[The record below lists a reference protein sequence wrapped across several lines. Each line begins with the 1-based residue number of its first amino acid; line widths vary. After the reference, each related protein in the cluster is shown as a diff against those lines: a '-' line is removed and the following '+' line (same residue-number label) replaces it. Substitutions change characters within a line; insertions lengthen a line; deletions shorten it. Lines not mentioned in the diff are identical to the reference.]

1 LASCRAEKGDLDMLV
16 GCYYRCPI
24 VVEEGDKDHP
34 RFYVLAQLV
43 EYNEIADAIKVKM
56 HDLLGSREYYGD
68 ILQHNVFYAQAV
80 TRCEASP
87 GGVVEGQWGRGTIV
101 SRASEPYSEGKPYWY
116 WIKLPN
122 GKHVKACET
131 ELKFDYTQ
139 MNYAPE
145 KQLRAYE
152 FQHPTWFIN
161 HLKVSKNL
169 HLVNNATYGFQVLA
183 GCRAFL
189 LPHQISTVARCFETT
204 PVRYMLADEVG
215 LGKTVEACSIL
226 SILASENKN
235 LRVLIIV
242 PGALASQWKNEL
254 HYKYSLEASIGSPR
268 SRICLLPMEDISK
281 SLLILSAPWDLAI
294 VDETHRLLAN
304 DAWYNQVQS
313 LSRRVE
319 HILLLSATPI
329 QDRNE
334 EYRRLLALLN
344 PEQYEDMS
352 AERFAWMVKKQKKIQ
367 KSANLLLGY
376 LERYDEYTEIIID
389 DLNNI
394 VETLEDAALEKMV
407 REIDMNA
414 DDKGLSKVKQ
424 ALAYICEN
432 YRIERKVIRNRRQL
446 ISEKMAQRTLHAI
459 PYMPLSLNENYNEI
473 GAIQNTLAYLS
484 DNGKDDEDYVTEIAI
499 PLLSALFSS
508 PWAFEDALHTLKID
522 DGILLDSAAAW
533 RRQAENEHSLVNVA
547 LDEDPD
553 IIKGRLMTAMNYIDQ
568 ETDILDD
575 ENCKLVVFTAHNA
588 TLVEFLKLFNARY
601 SNMGIY
607 AVAFGKHMMR
617 EELEDSVY
625 AFQNNPECRVIICD
639 ETGGEGRNFQNA
651 AQVIHLDMPWNANAL
666 EQRIG
671 RLDRLGRNPDMD
683 VKSVV
688 LYADTT
694 VEEQLFHIWKDGM
707 KLFEQS
713 LSGLEIIT
721 GELNE
726 LIVEALLDD
735 YYTGLTNAF
744 DDILDQAEEMR
755 ESVEDEQDFDL
766 GATLYRPLSHGIDNV
781 LSIYASEDDNL
792 FATAMMGWGKQA
804 GLSPEKP
811 TKTGLIEFKESNF
824 SVNAARQSLFIPP
837 DWDRY
842 SNTAILRREGRLL
855 GSFDRKTAATR
866 EDILFF
872 APGDA
877 VYDSIISN
885 AVGCNRGRCTGI
897 ETSGA
902 YNYDGLIYIYNIAPE
917 LDELLENGM
926 PLQTLAQYKMYLPL
940 KQIFVAMP
948 LNARSKE
955 IPEKEVVKTLLAL
968 HPSNAGHIG
977 RRSAGRLSISPLERF
992 ISLTPPSTWEP
1003 LVDKYSAAAY
1013 TRACARLEKRS
1024 DLDAAEKEMQRVLN
1038 GYRAECIY
1046 FERDMSGVA
1055 ERERLFDMT
1064 LRALKNAK
1072 PVLDAVCFLRVRTNG
1087 Q

>member
-1 LASCRAEKGDLDMLV
+1 MLK

-24 VVEEGDKDHP
+24 VVEEGDKDYP

-56 HDLLGSREYYGD
+56 HDLLGSGEYYEE
-68 ILQHNVFYAQAV
+68 LFQHNVFFAQAV

-87 GGVVEGQWGRGTIV
+87 GGVVEGDWGRGTIV
-101 SRASEPYSEGKPYWY
+101 SRASRPYFEDQPYWY
-116 WIKLPN
+116 WIKLPS
-122 GKHVKACET
+122 GKHIKACET
-131 ELKFDYTQ
+131 ELKFDYSQ
-139 MNYAPE
+139 MNYAPD

-169 HLVNNATYGFQVLA
+169 HLVNNATYGFHVLA

-189 LPHQISTVARCFETT
+189 LPHQISTVARCFETV

-226 SILASENKN
+226 SILTSENKN

-254 HYKYSLEASIGSPR
+254 HYKYSLDAAIASPR
-268 SRICLLPMEDISK
+268 SKICLLPMEDVNK
-281 SLLILSAPWDLAI
+281 SLLVFSAPWDLAI

-304 DAWYNQVQS
+304 DIGYDQVQN
-313 LSRRVE
+313 LSRRVT

-344 PEQYEDMS
+344 PEQYENMS
-352 AERFAWMVKKQKKIQ
+352 AERFAWMVKKQKRIQ

-376 LERYDEYTEIIID
+376 LERYDEYIEIILD

-407 REIDMNA
+407 QGIDLNA
-414 DDKGLSKVKQ
+414 EDQGLSKVKQ

-446 ISEKMAQRTLHAI
+446 ISEKMAQRTLCAI
-459 PYMPLSLNENYNEI
+459 PYTPLTFNENYNET

-484 DNGKDDEDYVTEIAI
+484 DNGEDDEDYVTEIAI

-508 PWAFEDALHTLKID
+508 PWAFEEALCRLGID
-522 DGILLDSAAAW
+522 DGILLDSAATW
-533 RRQAENEHSLVNVA
+533 RRQAADEHSLVNVA

-553 IIKGRLMTAMNYIDQ
+553 LIKGRLMTAMNYIDQ

-588 TLVEFLKLFNARY
+588 TLVEFLRLFNARY
-601 SNMGIY
+601 SDMGIR
-607 AVAFGKHMMR
+607 AVAFGKHMNR
-617 EELEDSVY
+617 VELEDSVY
-625 AFQNNPECRVIICD
+625 AFQNDPECRVIICD

-651 AQVIHLDMPWNANAL
+651 AQIIHLDLPWNANAL

-671 RLDRLGRNPDMD
+671 RLDRLGRNPEMD

-688 LYADTT
+688 LYADTS
-694 VEEQLFHIWKDGM
+694 VEAQLFHIWKDGM

-726 LIVEALLDD
+726 LIIEALLDD

-766 GATLYRPLSHGIDNV
+766 GATLYRPLSQGIDNV

-804 GLSPEKP
+804 GLTPEKP
-811 TKTGLIEFKESNF
+811 TETGLIEFRESNF
-824 SVNAARQSLFIPP
+824 SVNAAKQSLFIPP
-837 DWDRY
+837 DWEKY
-842 SNTAILRREGRLL
+842 NNTSIVRREGKIL
-855 GSFDRKTAATR
+855 GSFDRRTAATR

-877 VYDSIISN
+877 VYDAIISN

-897 ETSGA
+897 ETTGP
-902 YNYDGLIYIYNIAPE
+902 YNYDGLVYIYNIAPE

-926 PLQTLAQYKMYLPL
+926 TMQTLAQYKMYLPL

-948 LNARSKE
+948 LNTRSKE
-955 IPEKEVVKTLLAL
+955 IPEKEVINTLLAL
-968 HPSNAGHIG
+968 RPSNANHVG
-977 RRSAGRLSISPLERF
+977 RRSAGRLSVSPLERF
-992 ISLTPPSTWEP
+992 INLTPPSTWEL
-1003 LVDKYSAAAY
+1003 LVDKCSASAY
-1013 TRACARLEKRS
+1013 NRACARLGKRS
-1024 DLDAAEKEMQRVLN
+1024 DLEAAEKEMQRVLN

-1046 FERDMSGVA
+1046 FERDMSGVE
-1055 ERERLFDMT
+1055 ERAHMFDVT

-1072 PVLDAVCFLRVRTNG
+1072 PVLDAVCFLRVRNNG
-1087 Q
+1087 K

>member
-1 LASCRAEKGDLDMLV
+1 MLV

-24 VVEEGDKDHP
+24 VVEEGDRDHP

-43 EYNEIADAIKVKM
+43 EYNEIADAVKVEM
-56 HDLLGSREYYGD
+56 HDLLGSRQYYGD
-68 ILQHNVFYAQAV
+68 LFQHNVFFSRAV
-80 TRCEASP
+80 TRCEACP
-87 GGVVEGQWGRGTIV
+87 GGAVEGRWGRGTIV
-101 SRASEPYSEGKPYWY
+101 SRASEPYSEDEPYRY

-122 GKHVKACET
+122 GRHVKECET
-131 ELKFDYTQ
+131 ELKFDYSQ
-139 MNYAPE
+139 MNFAPD

-169 HLVNNATYGFQVLA
+169 HLVNNATYGFHVLA

-226 SILASENKN
+226 SILASEKKD

-254 HYKYSLEASIGSPR
+254 HYKYGLNAAIASPR
-268 SRICLLPMEDISK
+268 AQICLLPMEDIGK
-281 SLLILSAPWDLAI
+281 SLLILSMPWDLAI

-304 DAWYNQVQS
+304 DTWYNQVQN
-313 LSRRVE
+313 LSRKVT

-344 PEQYEDMS
+344 PEQYEAMS
-352 AERFAWMVKKQKKIQ
+352 AEHFSWMVKRQKRIQ

-376 LERYDEYTEIIID
+376 LERYDGYTEIVLD
-389 DLNNI
+389 DLNGI

-407 REIDMNA
+407 KDIDLSAA
-414 DDKGLSKVKQ
+414 DQGLSKVKQ

-432 YRIERKVIRNRRQL
+432 YRIERRVIRNRRQL
-446 ISEKMAQRTLHAI
+446 ISEKMARRTLCAI
-459 PYMPLSLNENYNEI
+459 PYSPLSLNENYNEI
-473 GAIQNTLAYLS
+473 GAIQNTLAYLA
-484 DNGKDDEDYVTEIAI
+484 DNGGDDEEYVTQTAI

-508 PWAFEDALHTLKID
+508 PWAFEDTLHKLKIS

-533 RRQAENEHSLVNVA
+533 KRQAENEHSLVNVA

-553 IIKGRLMTAMNYIDQ
+553 LIKGRLMTAMNYIDQ

-575 ENCKLVVFTAHNA
+575 ETCKLVVFTAHNA
-588 TLVEFLKLFNARY
+588 TLVQFLKLFNTRY
-601 SNMGIY
+601 ADMGIH
-607 AVAFGKHMMR
+607 AVAFGKHMDR
-617 EELEDSVY
+617 DELEDSVY
-625 AFQNNPECRVIICD
+625 AFQNNPACRVIICD

-651 AQVIHLDMPWNANAL
+651 SQIIHLDLPWNANAL

-671 RLDRLGRNPDMD
+671 RLDRLGRDPNMD
-683 VKSVV
+683 VLSVV
-688 LYADTT
+688 LYADTS

-726 LIVEALLDD
+726 LIVDALLDD

-766 GATLYRPLSHGIDNV
+766 GATLYRPLSQGIDNV
-781 LSIYASEDDNL
+781 LGIYASEDDNL

-811 TKTGLIEFKESNF
+811 TSSGLIEFRESTF

-837 DWDRY
+837 EWDKY
-842 SNTAILRREGRLL
+842 TNSSIMRREGRLL
-855 GSFDRKTAATR
+855 GSFDRRTAATR

-872 APGDA
+872 APGDP

-897 ETSGA
+897 ETVVA
-902 YNYDGLIYIYNIAPE
+902 YNYDGLVFIYNIAPK
-917 LDELLENGM
+917 LDELLENGI
-926 PLQTLAQYKMYLPL
+926 PLQTLAQYRMYLPL
-940 KQIFVAMP
+940 KQIIVTVP
-948 LNARSKE
+948 LTARSKE
-955 IPEKEVVKTLLAL
+955 VPEKEIINTLLAL
-968 HPSNAGHIG
+968 RPNSVNHLG
-977 RRSAGRLSISPLERF
+977 RRGGSKMSISPLEHF
-992 ISLTPPSTWEP
+992 ISRTPPSTWEP
-1003 LVDKYSAAAY
+1003 LVDKASATAY
-1013 TRACARLEKRS
+1013 KRACARLEKRS
-1024 DLDAAEKEMQRVLN
+1024 DFEAAEKEMQRVLN

-1046 FERDMSGVA
+1046 FERDMSGVD
-1055 ERERLFDMT
+1055 ERAHLFDVT

-1072 PVLDAVCFLRVRTNG
+1072 PELDAVCFLRVRSNG
-1087 Q
+1087 

>member
-1 LASCRAEKGDLDMLV
+1 MLL

-24 VVEEGDKDHP
+24 VVEEGDRDHP
-34 RFYVLAQLV
+34 RFYVLAQLI
-43 EYNEIADAIKVKM
+43 EYNEIADAVKVEM
-56 HDLLGSREYYGD
+56 HDLLGSRQYYGD
-68 ILQHNVFYAQAV
+68 LFQHNVFFAQAV
-80 TRCEASP
+80 TRCEACP
-87 GGVVEGQWGRGTIV
+87 GGVVEGRWGRGTIV
-101 SRASEPYSEGKPYWY
+101 SRTSEPYSADEPYWY

-122 GKHVKACET
+122 GKHVKECET
-131 ELKFDYTQ
+131 ELKFDYSQ
-139 MNYAPE
+139 MNFAPD

-169 HLVNNATYGFQVLA
+169 HLVNNATYGFRVLA

-226 SILASENKN
+226 SILASEKKD

-254 HYKYSLEASIGSPR
+254 HYKYGLDAAIASPR
-268 SRICLLPMEDISK
+268 APICLLPMEDIGK
-281 SLLILSAPWDLAI
+281 SLLTLSMPWDLAI

-304 DAWYNQVQS
+304 DTWYSQVQN
-313 LSRRVE
+313 LSRKVT

-344 PEQYEDMS
+344 PEQYETMS
-352 AERFAWMVKKQKKIQ
+352 AERFSWMVKRQKRIQ

-376 LERYDEYTEIIID
+376 LERYDEYTEIVLD
-389 DLNNI
+389 DLNSI

-407 REIDMNA
+407 KDIDLSTE
-414 DDKGLSKVKQ
+414 DQGLSKVKQ

-432 YRIERKVIRNRRQL
+432 YRIERRVIRNRRQL
-446 ISEKMAQRTLHAI
+446 ISEKMARRTLCAI
-459 PYMPLSLNENYNEI
+459 PYSPLSLNENYNEI
-473 GAIQNTLAYLS
+473 GAIQNTLAYLA
-484 DNGKDDEDYVTEIAI
+484 DNGEDDEEYVTQTAI

-508 PWAFEDALHTLKID
+508 PWAFEDALHKLQID

-553 IIKGRLMTAMNYIDQ
+553 LIKGRLMTAMNYIDQ

-575 ENCKLVVFTAHNA
+575 ETCKLVVFTAHNA
-588 TLVEFLKLFNARY
+588 TLVQFLKLFNMRY
-601 SNMGIY
+601 ADMGIY
-607 AVAFGKHMMR
+607 AVAFGKHMDR
-617 EELEDSVY
+617 DELEDSVY
-625 AFQNNPECRVIICD
+625 AFQNNPACRVIICD

-651 AQVIHLDMPWNANAL
+651 SQIIHLDLPWNANAL

-671 RLDRLGRNPDMD
+671 RLDRLGRDPNMD
-683 VKSVV
+683 VLSVV
-688 LYADTT
+688 LYADTS

-726 LIVEALLDD
+726 LIVDALLDD

-744 DDILDQAEEMR
+744 DDILEQAEEMR

-766 GATLYRPLSHGIDNV
+766 GATLYRPLSQGIDNV
-781 LSIYASEDDNL
+781 LGIYASEDDNL

-811 TKTGLIEFKESNF
+811 TSSGLIEFRESTF

-837 DWDRY
+837 EWDKY
-842 SNTAILRREGRLL
+842 TNSSIMRREGRLL
-855 GSFDRKTAATR
+855 GSFDRRTAATR

-872 APGDA
+872 APGDP

-897 ETSGA
+897 ETVAA
-902 YNYDGLIYIYNIAPE
+902 YNYDGLVFIYNIAPK

-926 PLQTLAQYKMYLPL
+926 TLQTLAQYRMYLPL
-940 KQIFVAMP
+940 KQIIVTVP
-948 LNARSKE
+948 LTARSKE
-955 IPEKEVVKTLLAL
+955 VPEKEIINTLLAL
-968 HPSNAGHIG
+968 RPNSVNHLG
-977 RRSAGRLSISPLERF
+977 RRGGSKMSISPLEHF
-992 ISLTPPSTWEP
+992 ISRTPPSTWEP
-1003 LVDKYSAAAY
+1003 LVDKASATAY
-1013 TRACARLEKRS
+1013 KRACARLEKRS
-1024 DLDAAEKEMQRVLN
+1024 DFEAAEKEMQRVLN

-1046 FERDMSGVA
+1046 FERDMSGVD
-1055 ERERLFDMT
+1055 ERAHLFDVT

-1072 PVLDAVCFLRVRTNG
+1072 PELDAVCFLRVRSNG
-1087 Q
+1087 

>member
-1 LASCRAEKGDLDMLV
+1 MLV

-24 VVEEGDKDHP
+24 VVEEGDRDHP

-43 EYNEIADAIKVKM
+43 EYNEIADAVKVEM
-56 HDLLGSREYYGD
+56 HDLLGSRQYYGD
-68 ILQHNVFYAQAV
+68 LFQHNVFFSRAV
-80 TRCEASP
+80 TRCEACP
-87 GGVVEGQWGRGTIV
+87 GGAVEGRWGRGSIV
-101 SRASEPYSEGKPYWY
+101 SRASEPYSEDEPYWY

-122 GKHVKACET
+122 GRHVKECET
-131 ELKFDYTQ
+131 ELKFDYSQ
-139 MNYAPE
+139 MNFAPD
-145 KQLRAYE
+145 KQLWAYE

-169 HLVNNATYGFQVLA
+169 HLVNNATYGFHVLA

-226 SILASENKN
+226 SILASEKKD

-254 HYKYSLEASIGSPR
+254 HYKYGLNAAIASPR
-268 SRICLLPMEDISK
+268 AQICLLPMEDIGK
-281 SLLILSAPWDLAI
+281 SLLILSIPWDLAI

-304 DAWYNQVQS
+304 DTWYNQVQN
-313 LSRRVE
+313 LSRKVT

-344 PEQYEDMS
+344 PEQYEAMS
-352 AERFAWMVKKQKKIQ
+352 AERFSWMVKRQKRIQ

-376 LERYDEYTEIIID
+376 LERYDEYTEIVLD
-389 DLNNI
+389 DLNGI
-394 VETLEDAALEKMV
+394 VETLEDAALEKTV
-407 REIDMNA
+407 KDIDLSA
-414 DDKGLSKVKQ
+414 EDQGLSKVKQ

-432 YRIERKVIRNRRQL
+432 YRIERRVIRNRRQL
-446 ISEKMAQRTLHAI
+446 ISEKMARRTLCAI
-459 PYMPLSLNENYNEI
+459 PYSPLSLNENYNEI
-473 GAIQNTLAYLS
+473 GAIQNTLAYLA
-484 DNGKDDEDYVTEIAI
+484 DNGGDDEEYVTQTAI

-508 PWAFEDALHTLKID
+508 PWAFEDTLHKLKIS

-533 RRQAENEHSLVNVA
+533 KRQAENEHSLVNVA

-553 IIKGRLMTAMNYIDQ
+553 LIKGRLMTAMNYIDQ

-575 ENCKLVVFTAHNA
+575 ETCKLVVFTAHNA
-588 TLVEFLKLFNARY
+588 TLVQFLKLFNTRFA
-601 SNMGIY
+601 NMGIH
-607 AVAFGKHMMR
+607 AVAFGKHMDR
-617 EELEDSVY
+617 DELEDSVY
-625 AFQNNPECRVIICD
+625 AFQNDAACRVIICD

-651 AQVIHLDMPWNANAL
+651 SQIIHLDLPWNANAL

-671 RLDRLGRNPDMD
+671 RLDRLGRDPNMD
-683 VKSVV
+683 VVSVV
-688 LYADTT
+688 LYADTS

-766 GATLYRPLSHGIDNV
+766 GATLYRPLFQGIDNV
-781 LSIYASEDDNL
+781 LGIYASEDDNL

-811 TKTGLIEFKESNF
+811 TSSGLIEFRESSF

-837 DWDRY
+837 QWDKY
-842 SNTAILRREGRLL
+842 TNSSIMKREGKLL
-855 GSFDRKTAATR
+855 GSFDRRTAAIR

-872 APGDA
+872 APGDP

-897 ETSGA
+897 ETLAA
-902 YNYDGLIYIYNIAPE
+902 YNYDGLIFIYNIAPK
-917 LDELLENGM
+917 LDELFENGM
-926 PLQTLAQYKMYLPL
+926 TLQTLSQYRMYLPL
-940 KQIFVAMP
+940 KQIMVTVP
-948 LNARSKE
+948 LTARSKE
-955 IPEKEVVKTLLAL
+955 VPEKEILNTLLSL
-968 HPSNAGHIG
+968 RPNSVNHLG
-977 RRSAGRLSISPLERF
+977 RRGGSKMSISPLERF
-992 ISLTPPSTWEP
+992 ISRTPPSTWEP
-1003 LVDKYSAAAY
+1003 LVDKASATAY
-1013 TRACARLEKRS
+1013 KRACARLEKHS
-1024 DLDAAEKEMQRVLN
+1024 DFEAAEKEMQRVLN

-1046 FERDMSGVA
+1046 FERDMSGVDEKA
-1055 ERERLFDMT
+1055 HLFDVT

-1072 PVLDAVCFLRVRTNG
+1072 PELDAVCFLRVRSNG
-1087 Q
+1087 

>member
-1 LASCRAEKGDLDMLV
+1 MLI

-34 RFYVLAQLV
+34 RFFVLAQLV
-43 EYNEIADAIKVKM
+43 EYNEIADAIRVEM
-56 HDLLGSREYYGD
+56 HDLLGSSQYYED
-68 ILQHNVFYAQAV
+68 IFQHNVFFAQAV

-87 GGVVEGQWGRGTIV
+87 GGVVKGPWGRGTVV
-101 SRASEPYSEGKPYWY
+101 SRASEPYSEDEPYWY

-122 GKHVKACET
+122 GKCVKACET
-131 ELKFDYTQ
+131 ELKFDYSQ

-145 KQLRAYE
+145 KQLRSYE

-169 HLVNNATYGFQVLA
+169 HLVNNATYGFRVLA
-183 GCRAFL
+183 GCRAYL
-189 LPHQISTVARCFETT
+189 LPHQISTVARCFETS

-226 SILASENKN
+226 SILASENKD

-242 PGALASQWKNEL
+242 PGALVSQWKNEL
-254 HYKYSLEASIGSPR
+254 HYKYGLDASVASAL
-268 SRICLLPMEDISK
+268 SRICLLPLEDVGKSIS
-281 SLLILSAPWDLAI
+281 ILYSKWDLAI

-304 DAWYNQVQS
+304 DDWYNHIQA
-313 LSRRVE
+313 LSRRVT

-352 AERFAWMVKKQKKIQ
+352 PERFAWMVKRQKKIQ
-367 KSANLLLGY
+367 RSANLLLGY
-376 LERYDEYTEIIID
+376 LERYDEYTEIVID
-389 DLNNI
+389 DLNTI
-394 VETLEDAALEKMV
+394 VETLEDPALEKMV
-407 REIDMNA
+407 KEIDLTSE
-414 DDKGLSKVKQ
+414 DKGLGKVKQ
-424 ALAYICEN
+424 ALSYICEN

-446 ISEKMAQRTLHAI
+446 ISEKMAQRKLHAVS
-459 PYMPLSLNENYNEI
+459 YTPLSLNENYNEI

-484 DNGKDDEDYVTEIAI
+484 ENGEDDEEYVNETAI

-508 PWAFEDALHTLKID
+508 PWAFEAALRKLKIQD
-522 DGILLDSAAAW
+522 SILLESASAW
-533 RRQAENEHSLVNVA
+533 RQQAENEHRLVNVA

-553 IIKGRLMTAMNYIDQ
+553 LIKGRLMTALNYIDQ
-568 ETDILDD
+568 ETDIYDD

-588 TLVEFLKLFNARY
+588 TLIEFLRLFNERF
-601 SNMGIY
+601 SHMDIR
-607 AVAFGKHMMR
+607 AVGFGKHMDR
-617 EELEDSVY
+617 DELEDSVY
-625 AFQNNPECRVIICD
+625 AFQNDPTCRVIVCD

-651 AQVIHLDMPWNANAL
+651 AQVIHLDLPWNANAL

-671 RLDRLGRNPDMD
+671 RLDRLGRDPDKD
-683 VKSVV
+683 VISVV
-688 LYADTT
+688 LYADTS

-735 YYTGLTNAF
+735 YYAGLNNAF

-755 ESVEDEQDFDL
+755 ESVEDEQDFDI
-766 GATLYRPLSHGIDNV
+766 GATLYRPLSQGIDNV

-792 FATAMMGWGKQA
+792 FATAMMGWGRQA
-804 GLSPEKP
+804 GLWPEKP
-811 TKTGLIEFKESNF
+811 TKSGLIEFRESNF
-824 SVNAARQSLFIPP
+824 SVGAARQSLLVPP
-837 DWDRY
+837 DWDKY
-842 SNTAILRREGRLL
+842 TYTSIVQREGKIL

-877 VYDSIISN
+877 VYDSLISN
-885 AVGCNRGRCTGI
+885 AVGCNRGRCSGI
-897 ETSGA
+897 ETSGPF
-902 YNYDGLIYIYNIAPE
+902 NYDGLVYIYNVAPE
-917 LDELLENGM
+917 LDELLEKGIS
-926 PLQTLAQYKMYLPL
+926 LQTLAQYKMYLPL
-940 KQIFVAMP
+940 KQIFVAVP
-948 LNARSKE
+948 LNAKSKE
-955 IPEKEVVKTLLAL
+955 IPEKEVIKVLNDLRC
-968 HPSNAGHIG
+968 SNAKHVGK
-977 RRSAGRLSISPLERF
+977 RSAPKLSISPLEKF
-992 ISLTPPSTWEP
+992 ISLTPPNTWEP
-1003 LVDKYSAAAY
+1003 LIDKATAVAYS
-1013 TRACARLEKRS
+1013 RACTRLEKRS
-1024 DLDAAEKEMQRVLN
+1024 DLTSAEKEMQRVLN

-1046 FERDMSGVA
+1046 FERDLSGVEKRA
-1055 ERERLFDMT
+1055 EIFDVT
-1064 LRALKNAK
+1064 LRALQNAK
-1072 PVLDAVCFLRVRTNG
+1072 PVLDAVCFLRVRSNG
-1087 Q
+1087 

>member
-1 LASCRAEKGDLDMLV
+1 MLV

-43 EYNEIADAIKVKM
+43 EYNEIADAIKVQM
-56 HDLLGSREYYGD
+56 HDLLGSGQYYGD
-68 ILQHNVFYAQAV
+68 LFQHNVFYAQAV

-87 GGVVEGQWGRGTIV
+87 GGIVEGRWGRGTIV
-101 SRASEPYSEGKPYWY
+101 SRASEPYSEDKPYWY

-122 GKHVKACET
+122 GEHIKECET
-131 ELKFDYTQ
+131 ELKFDYSQ
-139 MNYAPE
+139 MNYAPD

-169 HLVNNATYGFQVLA
+169 HLVNNATYGFRVLA

-215 LGKTVEACSIL
+215 LGKTVEACSVL
-226 SILASENKN
+226 SILASEKKD
-235 LRVLIIV
+235 LRVLIIG

-254 HYKYSLEASIGSPR
+254 HYKYGLEAAIASPR
-268 SRICLLPMEDISK
+268 AEICFLPMEDIGK
-281 SLLILSAPWDLAI
+281 SLLLLSMPWDLAI

-304 DAWYNQVQS
+304 DAWYTQVQN
-313 LSRRVE
+313 LSRRAT

-344 PEQYEDMS
+344 PEQYESMS
-352 AERFAWMVKKQKKIQ
+352 AERFAWMVKRQKRIQ

-376 LERYDEYTEIIID
+376 LERYDEYTEIIPD

-394 VETLEDAALEKMV
+394 AETLEDAALEKMV
-407 REIDMNA
+407 KEIDLNSE
-414 DDKGLSKVKQ
+414 DLGLSKVKQ

-446 ISEKMAQRTLHAI
+446 ISEKMAQRTLQAI
-459 PYMPLSLNENYNEI
+459 SYSPLSLNENYNEI
-473 GAIQNTLAYLS
+473 GAIQNTLAYLA
-484 DNGKDDEDYVTEIAI
+484 DNGEDDENYVTETAI

-508 PWAFEDALHTLKID
+508 PWAFEDALRKLKID
-522 DGILLDSAAAW
+522 DGILLDSAVAW
-533 RRQAENEHSLVNVA
+533 RCQAENEHSLVNVA

-553 IIKGRLMTAMNYIDQ
+553 LIKGRLMIAMNYIDQ

-588 TLVEFLKLFNARY
+588 TLVRFLKLFNTRY
-601 SNMGIY
+601 ADIGIH
-607 AVAFGKHMMR
+607 AVAFGKHMDR
-617 EELEDSVY
+617 DELEDSVY
-625 AFQNNPECRVIICD
+625 AFQNNPECRVIVCD

-651 AQVIHLDMPWNANAL
+651 AQIIHLDLPWNANAL

-683 VKSVV
+683 VMSVV
-688 LYADTT
+688 LYADSS

-735 YYTGLTNAF
+735 YCTGLTNAF
-744 DDILDQAEEMR
+744 DDILEQAEEMR

-766 GATLYRPLSHGIDNV
+766 GATLYRPLSQGVDNV

-811 TKTGLIEFKESNF
+811 TKSGLIEFQENTF
-824 SVNAARQSLFIPP
+824 SVNAAKQSLFIPP
-837 DWDRY
+837 EWNRY
-842 SNTAILRREGRLL
+842 TNSSIKRREGRLL

-872 APGDA
+872 APGDP

-897 ETSGA
+897 GTTGA
-902 YNYDGLIYIYNIAPE
+902 YNYDGLVFIYNIVPE

-926 PLQTLAQYKMYLPL
+926 TLQTLAQYRMYLPL
-940 KQIFVAMP
+940 KQIFVTIP
-948 LNARSKE
+948 LTRKSKE

-968 HPSNAGHIG
+968 RPNNANHLG
-977 RRSAGRLSISPLERF
+977 RRSGGRLTISPLERF
-992 ISLTPPSTWEP
+992 ISQTPPSTWEP
-1003 LVDKYSAAAY
+1003 LIEKASAAAY
-1013 TRACARLEKRS
+1013 KRACTKLEKRS
-1024 DLDAAEKEMQRVLN
+1024 DLEAAEKEMQRVLN
-1038 GYRAECIY
+1038 GHRAECIF
-1046 FERDMSGVA
+1046 FERDMSGVD
-1055 ERERLFDMT
+1055 ERAKLFEVT

-1072 PVLDAVCFLRVRTNG
+1072 PELDAVCFLRVRSNE

>member
-1 LASCRAEKGDLDMLV
+1 MLV

-24 VVEEGDKDHP
+24 IVEEGDREHP
-34 RFYVLAQLV
+34 RFYVLAQLI
-43 EYNEIADAIKVKM
+43 EYNEIADAIKVEM
-56 HDLLGSREYYGD
+56 HDLLGSRAYYGD
-68 ILQHNVFYAQAV
+68 LFQHNVFFAKAV
-80 TRCEASP
+80 SRCEACP
-87 GGVVEGQWGRGTIV
+87 GSVVEGPWGRGTII
-101 SRASEPYSEGKPYWY
+101 SRTHKPDSEDVPYWY
-116 WIKLPN
+116 WIKLAT
-122 GKHVKACET
+122 GQYVKECET
-131 ELKFDYTQ
+131 KLKFDYSQ
-139 MNYAPE
+139 MNFDPE

-169 HLVNNATYGFQVLA
+169 HLVNNATYGFRVLA

-204 PVRYMLADEVG
+204 PIRYMLADEVG

-226 SILASENKN
+226 SILSSEKKD

-242 PGALASQWKNEL
+242 PGALLSQWKNEL
-254 HYKYSLEASIGSPR
+254 HYKYGIEAAINSSATN
-268 SRICLLPMEDISK
+268 ICLLPMEDICK
-281 SLLILSAPWDLAI
+281 SSVVLSMSWDLAI
-294 VDETHRLLAN
+294 VDETHRLLA
-304 DAWYNQVQS
+304 DDDLYVQVQN
-313 LSRRVE
+313 LSRKVT

-334 EYRRLLALLN
+334 EYRRLLALLS
-344 PEQYEDMS
+344 PEQYENMS
-352 AERFAWMVKKQKKIQ
+352 DERFAWMVKRQKRIQ

-376 LERYDEYTEIIID
+376 LERYDEYKEIILD

-394 VETLEDAALEKMV
+394 VETLEDSALENIV
-407 REIDMNA
+407 REINLESEDF
-414 DDKGLSKVKQ
+414 GISKVKQ
-424 ALAYICEN
+424 AIAYICEN

-446 ISEKMAQRTLHAI
+446 ISEKMAKRTLCAI
-459 PYMPLSLNENYNEI
+459 PYRPLSLNENYNEI
-473 GAIQNTLAYLS
+473 GVIQNTLSYLA
-484 DNGKDDEDYVTEIAI
+484 DNGEDNENYVTEIAI

-508 PWAFEDALHTLKID
+508 PWAFEDILRKFKID
-522 DGILLDSAAAW
+522 DVILLDSVATW
-533 RRQAENEHSLVNVA
+533 KRQAENEHNLVNVA

-553 IIKGRLMTAMNYIDQ
+553 LIKGRLMTAMNYIDQ

-588 TLVEFLKLFNARY
+588 TLTQFLKLFNERY
-601 SNMGIY
+601 TDMGIY
-607 AVAFGKHMMR
+607 AVAFGKHMDR
-617 EELEDSVY
+617 EALEDSVY
-625 AFQNNPECRVIICD
+625 DFQNNPQCRLIVCD

-651 AQVIHLDMPWNANAL
+651 AQIIHLDLPWNANAL

-688 LYADTT
+688 IYAETS

-726 LIVEALLDD
+726 LIVEALLED

-744 DDILDQAEEMR
+744 DDILEQAEEMR

-766 GATLYRPLSHGIDNV
+766 GATLYRPLSQGIDNV

-792 FATAMMGWGKQA
+792 FATAMIGWGVQA

-811 TKTGLIEFKESNF
+811 TKTGLIEFRESAF
-824 SVNAARQSLFIPP
+824 SVNAAKQSLFIPP
-837 DWDRY
+837 DWNRY
-842 SNTAILRREGRLL
+842 NNTSILRREGRLL
-855 GSFDRKTAATR
+855 GSFDRRTAATR

-877 VYDSIISN
+877 VYDAIISN

-897 ETSGA
+897 ETTGTF
-902 YNYDGLIYIYNIAPE
+902 NFDGLVYIYNIVPQ

-926 PLQTLAQYKMYLPL
+926 TLQTLAQYRMYLPL
-940 KQIFVAMP
+940 KQIFVVIP
-948 LNARSKE
+948 LTIKSKE
-955 IPEKEVVKTLLAL
+955 ITEKEVVQTLLEL
-968 HPSNAGHIG
+968 QPKNANHLG
-977 RRSAGRLSISPLERF
+977 RRGGGKMSISPLDKF
-992 ISLTPPSTWEP
+992 INNTPPNVWEP
-1003 LVDKYSAAAY
+1003 LIDRATAAAY
-1013 TRACARLEKRS
+1013 KRACAKLEKQS
-1024 DLDAAEKEMQRVLN
+1024 DLVAAEKEMQRVLN

-1046 FERDMSGVA
+1046 FERDMSGV
-1055 ERERLFDMT
+1055 EEKQRLLDVT
-1064 LRALKNAK
+1064 LRALQNAK
-1072 PVLDAVCFLRVRTNG
+1072 PDLDAVCFLRVRCNG
-1087 Q
+1087 

>member
-1 LASCRAEKGDLDMLV
+1 MLL

-24 VVEEGDKDHP
+24 VVEEGDRDHP
-34 RFYVLAQLV
+34 RFYVLAQLI
-43 EYNEIADAIKVKM
+43 EYNEIADAVKVEM
-56 HDLLGSREYYGD
+56 HDLLGSRQYYGD
-68 ILQHNVFYAQAV
+68 LFQHNVFFAQAV
-80 TRCEASP
+80 TRCEACP
-87 GGVVEGQWGRGTIV
+87 GGVVEGRWGRGTIV
-101 SRASEPYSEGKPYWY
+101 SRASEPYSADEPYWY

-122 GKHVKACET
+122 GKHVKECET
-131 ELKFDYTQ
+131 ELKFDYSQ
-139 MNYAPE
+139 MNFAPD

-169 HLVNNATYGFQVLA
+169 HLVNNATYGFRVLA

-226 SILASENKN
+226 SILASEKKD

-254 HYKYSLEASIGSPR
+254 HYKYGLDAAIASPR
-268 SRICLLPMEDISK
+268 APICLLPMEDIGK
-281 SLLILSAPWDLAI
+281 SLLTLSMPWDLAI

-304 DAWYNQVQS
+304 DTWYSQVQN
-313 LSRRVE
+313 LSRKVT

-344 PEQYEDMS
+344 PEQYETMS
-352 AERFAWMVKKQKKIQ
+352 AERFSWMVKRQKRIQ

-376 LERYDEYTEIIID
+376 LERYDEYTEIVLD
-389 DLNNI
+389 DLNSI

-407 REIDMNA
+407 KDIDLSTE
-414 DDKGLSKVKQ
+414 DQGLSKVKQ

-432 YRIERKVIRNRRQL
+432 YRIERRVIRNRRQL
-446 ISEKMAQRTLHAI
+446 ISEKMARRTLCAI
-459 PYMPLSLNENYNEI
+459 PYSPLSLNENYNEI
-473 GAIQNTLAYLS
+473 GAIQNTLAYLA
-484 DNGKDDEDYVTEIAI
+484 DNGEDDEEYVTQTAI

-508 PWAFEDALHTLKID
+508 PWAFEDALHKLQID

-553 IIKGRLMTAMNYIDQ
+553 LIKGRLMTAMNYIDQ

-588 TLVEFLKLFNARY
+588 TLVQFLKLFNMRY
-601 SNMGIY
+601 ADMGIH
-607 AVAFGKHMMR
+607 AVAFGKHMDR
-617 EELEDSVY
+617 DELEDSVY
-625 AFQNNPECRVIICD
+625 AFQNNPACRVIICD

-651 AQVIHLDMPWNANAL
+651 SQIIHLDLPWNANAL

-671 RLDRLGRNPDMD
+671 RLDRLGRDPNMD
-683 VKSVV
+683 VLSVV
-688 LYADTT
+688 LYADTS

-726 LIVEALLDD
+726 LIVDALLDD

-744 DDILDQAEEMR
+744 DDILEQAEEMR

-766 GATLYRPLSHGIDNV
+766 GATLYRPLSQGIDNV
-781 LSIYASEDDNL
+781 LGIYASEDDNL

-811 TKTGLIEFKESNF
+811 TSSGLIEFRESTF

-837 DWDRY
+837 EWDKY
-842 SNTAILRREGRLL
+842 TNSSIMRREGRLL
-855 GSFDRKTAATR
+855 GSFDRRTAATR

-872 APGDA
+872 APGDP

-897 ETSGA
+897 ETVAA
-902 YNYDGLIYIYNIAPE
+902 YNYDGLVFIYNIAPK

-926 PLQTLAQYKMYLPL
+926 TLQTLAQYRMYLPL
-940 KQIFVAMP
+940 KQIIVTVP
-948 LNARSKE
+948 LTARSKE
-955 IPEKEVVKTLLAL
+955 VPEKEIINTLLAL
-968 HPSNAGHIG
+968 RPNSVKHLG
-977 RRSAGRLSISPLERF
+977 RRGGSKMSISPLEHF
-992 ISLTPPSTWEP
+992 ISRTPPSTWEP
-1003 LVDKYSAAAY
+1003 LVDKASATAY
-1013 TRACARLEKRS
+1013 KRACARLEKRS
-1024 DLDAAEKEMQRVLN
+1024 DFEAAEKEMQRVLN

-1046 FERDMSGVA
+1046 FERDMSGVD
-1055 ERERLFDMT
+1055 ERAHLFDVT

-1072 PVLDAVCFLRVRTNG
+1072 PELDAVCFLRVRSNG
-1087 Q
+1087 

>member
-1 LASCRAEKGDLDMLV
+1 MLA

-24 VVEEGDKDHP
+24 VVEEGDKDYP

-43 EYNEIADAIKVKM
+43 EYNEIADAIKVQM
-56 HDLLGSREYYGD
+56 HDLLGSSEYYEE
-68 ILQHNVFYAQAV
+68 LFQHNVFYAQAV

-87 GGVVEGQWGRGTIV
+87 GGVVEGRWGRGTVV
-101 SRASEPYSEGKPYWY
+101 SRASEPYFEDEPYWY
-116 WIKLPN
+116 WIKLSN
-122 GKHVKACET
+122 GKYIKECET
-131 ELKFDYTQ
+131 ELKFDYSQ
-139 MNYAPE
+139 MHYAPE
-145 KQLRAYE
+145 KQLRSYE

-169 HLVNNATYGFQVLA
+169 HLVNNATYGFRVLA
-183 GCRAFL
+183 GCRAYL

-254 HYKYSLEASIGSPR
+254 HYKYGLDAAIASPR
-268 SRICLLPMEDISK
+268 SSICLLPMEDVSK
-281 SLLILSAPWDLAI
+281 SLLVLSMPWDLAI

-304 DAWYNQVQS
+304 DAWYNQVQN
-313 LSRRVE
+313 LSRRVT

-352 AERFAWMVKKQKKIQ
+352 AERFTWMVKRQKRIQ
-367 KSANLLLGY
+367 KSANMLLGY
-376 LERYDEYTEIIID
+376 LERYNEYTEIILD
-389 DLNNI
+389 DLNSI
-394 VETLEDAALEKMV
+394 AETLEDIALEKMV
-407 REIDMNA
+407 KEIDLNA
-414 DDKGLSKVKQ
+414 EDQGLSKVKQ

-446 ISEKMAQRTLHAI
+446 ISEKMAQRTLCAV
-459 PYMPLSLNENYNEI
+459 PYTPLSLNENYNEI
-473 GAIQNTLAYLS
+473 GAIQNTLAYLA
-484 DNGKDDEDYVTEIAI
+484 DNGEGDRDYVTETAI

-508 PWAFEDALHTLKID
+508 PWAFEDALRRLKID

-533 RRQAENEHSLVNVA
+533 RRQAENEHSLVNIA

-553 IIKGRLMTAMNYIDQ
+553 LIKGRLMTAMNYIDQ
-568 ETDILDD
+568 ETDILGD

-601 SNMGIY
+601 SDMGIY
-607 AVAFGKHMMR
+607 AVAFGKHMDR

-625 AFQNNPECRVIICD
+625 AFQNAPECCVIICD

-651 AQVIHLDMPWNANAL
+651 AQVIHLDLPWNANAL

-683 VKSVV
+683 VMSVV
-688 LYADTT
+688 IYADTS

-726 LIVEALLDD
+726 LIIEALLDD

-766 GATLYRPLSHGIDNV
+766 GATLYRPLSQGIDNV

-792 FATAMMGWGKQA
+792 FATAMMGWGRQA

-811 TKTGLIEFKESNF
+811 TKDGLIEFRESTF
-824 SVNAARQSLFIPP
+824 SVNAARQSIFIPP
-837 DWDRY
+837 DWERY
-842 SNTAILRREGRLL
+842 SNTSIMRREGKIL
-855 GSFDRKTAATR
+855 GSFDRRTAATR

-877 VYDSIISN
+877 VYDAIISN

-897 ETSGA
+897 ETIGA
-902 YNYDGLIYIYNIAPE
+902 YNYDGLVYIYNITPE
-917 LDELLENGM
+917 LDELLEHGM
-926 PLQTLAQYKMYLPL
+926 TLQTLAQYKMYLPL
-940 KQIFVAMP
+940 KQIFVTMP
-948 LNARSKE
+948 LTAKSRE
-955 IPEKEVVKTLLAL
+955 ISEKEVVKTLLAL
-968 HPSNAGHIG
+968 QPNNANHIG
-977 RRSAGRLSISPLERF
+977 RRSGGRMSISPLERF
-992 ISLTPPSTWEP
+992 ISLTPPSTWGP
-1003 LVDKYSAAAY
+1003 LVDKHSTAAY
-1013 TRACARLEKRS
+1013 KRACAKLEKRS
-1024 DLDAAEKEMQRVLN
+1024 DFEAAEKQMQRVLN
-1038 GYRAECIY
+1038 GYRAECVY
-1046 FERDMSGVA
+1046 FERDMSGVE
-1055 ERERLFDMT
+1055 ERTQLFDVT

-1072 PVLDAVCFLRVRTNG
+1072 PELDAVCFLRVRSNG

>member
-1 LASCRAEKGDLDMLV
+1 MLV

-24 VVEEGDKDHP
+24 VVEEGDRDHP

-43 EYNEIADAIKVKM
+43 EYNEIADAVKVEM
-56 HDLLGSREYYGD
+56 HDLLGSSKYYEE
-68 ILQHNVFYAQAV
+68 LFQHNVFFSQAV
-80 TRCEASP
+80 TRCEAGPS
-87 GGVVEGQWGRGTIV
+87 GVVECRWGRGTIV
-101 SRASEPYSEGKPYWY
+101 SRASEPYSEDKPYWY

-122 GKHVKACET
+122 GKHVKECET
-131 ELKFDYTQ
+131 ELKFDYSQ

-169 HLVNNATYGFQVLA
+169 HLVNNAAYGFRVLA

-215 LGKTVEACSIL
+215 LGKTVEACSVL
-226 SILASENKN
+226 SILASEKKD

-242 PGALASQWKNEL
+242 PGALASQWENEL
-254 HYKYSLEASIGSPR
+254 HYKYSLDAAIASPR
-268 SRICLLPMEDISK
+268 SNICLLPMEDIGK
-281 SLLILSAPWDLAI
+281 SRLVLSTPWDLAI
-294 VDETHRLLAN
+294 VDETHRLLSN
-304 DAWYNQVQS
+304 DVWYSQVQN
-313 LSRRVE
+313 LSRRVT

-344 PEQYEDMS
+344 PEQYEHMS
-352 AERFAWMVKKQKKIQ
+352 AERFSWMVTRQKRIQ

-376 LERYDEYTEIIID
+376 LERYDEYKEIIFD

-394 VETLEDAALEKMV
+394 VETLEDAALAKMV
-407 REIDMNA
+407 KEINLNA

-432 YRIERKVIRNRRQL
+432 YRVERKVIRNRRQQ
-446 ISEKMAQRTLHAI
+446 ISEKMAKRTLCAI
-459 PYMPLSLNENYNEI
+459 PYSPLSLNENYNEI

-484 DNGKDDEDYVTEIAI
+484 DNGKDDVKYVTETAI

-508 PWAFEDALHTLKID
+508 PWAFEEALHKLKID
-522 DGILLDSAAAW
+522 DGILLDSAATW
-533 RRQAENEHSLVNVA
+533 RRQAENEQSLVKVA

-553 IIKGRLMTAMNYIDQ
+553 LIKGRLMTAMNYIDQ

-575 ENCKLVVFTAHNA
+575 ETCKLVVFTAHNA

-601 SNMGIY
+601 ADMGIH
-607 AVAFGKHMMR
+607 AVAFGKHMDR
-617 EELEDSVY
+617 EELDDSVY

-651 AQVIHLDMPWNANAL
+651 AQIIHLDLPWNANAL

-671 RLDRLGRNPDMD
+671 RLDRLGRNPDKD
-683 VKSVV
+683 VISVV
-688 LYADTT
+688 IYADTS

-721 GELNE
+721 GELNK

-766 GATLYRPLSHGIDNV
+766 GATLYRPLSQGIDNV
-781 LSIYASEDDNL
+781 LRTYASEDDNL
-792 FATAMMGWGKQA
+792 FAAAMMGWGKQA
-804 GLSPEKP
+804 GLYPEKP
-811 TKTGLIEFKESNF
+811 TSDGLIEFRESAF
-824 SVNAARQSLFIPP
+824 SVNAAKQSLFIPP
-837 DWDRY
+837 NWGRY
-842 SNTAILRREGRLL
+842 NNTSIMRREGKLL
-855 GSFDRKTAATR
+855 GSFDRRTAATR

-885 AVGCNRGRCTGI
+885 AVGCSRGRCTGI
-897 ETSGA
+897 GTIGT
-902 YNYDGLIYIYNIAPE
+902 YNYDGLVYVYNIVPE

-926 PLQTLAQYKMYLPL
+926 TLQTLAQYRMYLPL
-940 KQIFVAMP
+940 KQIFVTVP
-948 LNARSKE
+948 LTVKSKE
-955 IPEKEVVKTLLAL
+955 VPEKDVVNTLLAL
-968 HPSNAGHIG
+968 RPNDADHLG
-977 RRSAGRLSISPLERF
+977 RRSGGKMSASPLERF
-992 ISLTPPSTWEP
+992 ISQTPPNTWEP
-1003 LVDKYSAAAY
+1003 LIDKASATAY
-1013 TRACARLEKRS
+1013 KRACTRLENRS
-1024 DLDAAEKEMQRVLN
+1024 DFEAAEKEMQRVLN

-1046 FERDMSGVA
+1046 FERDMSGVD
-1055 ERERLFDMT
+1055 ERAQLFDAT

-1072 PVLDAVCFLRVRTNG
+1072 PELDAVCFLRVRSHG
-1087 Q
+1087 

>member
-1 LASCRAEKGDLDMLV
+1 MLA

-24 VVEEGDKDHP
+24 VVEEGDRDHP
-34 RFYVLAQLV
+34 RFYVLAQLI
-43 EYNEIADAIKVKM
+43 EYNEIADAIKVEM
-56 HDLLGSREYYGD
+56 HDLLGSRQYYGD
-68 ILQHNVFYAQAV
+68 IFQHNVFFAQAV
-80 TRCEASP
+80 TRCEACP
-87 GGVVEGQWGRGTIV
+87 GGVVEGRWGRGTIV
-101 SRASEPYSEGKPYWY
+101 SRASAPYSEDEPYWY

-122 GKHVKACET
+122 GKHIKECET
-131 ELKFDYTQ
+131 RLKFDYSQ
-139 MNYAPE
+139 MNFAPD
-145 KQLRAYE
+145 KQLRSYE

-169 HLVNNATYGFQVLA
+169 HLVNNATYGFHVLA

-215 LGKTVEACSIL
+215 LGKTIEACSIL
-226 SILASENKN
+226 SILASENQN

-242 PGALASQWKNEL
+242 PSALVSQWQNEL
-254 HYKYSLEASIGSPR
+254 HYKYGLDAAVASPR
-268 SRICLLPMEDISK
+268 SSICLLPMEDISQ
-281 SLLILSAPWDLAI
+281 SLLVFSMHWDLAI

-304 DAWYNQVQS
+304 DAWYSRVQN
-313 LSRRVE
+313 LSRRAT

-334 EYRRLLALLN
+334 EYHRLLALLS
-344 PEQYEDMS
+344 PEQYETMS
-352 AERFAWMVKKQKKIQ
+352 AERFSWMVKRQKRIQ

-376 LERYDEYTEIIID
+376 LERYDEYTEIVLD
-389 DLNNI
+389 DLNSI

-407 REIDMNA
+407 KDIDLSTE
-414 DDKGLSKVKQ
+414 DQGLSKVKQ

-432 YRIERKVIRNRRQL
+432 YRIERRVIRNRRQL
-446 ISEKMAQRTLHAI
+446 ISEKMARRTLCAI
-459 PYMPLSLNENYNEI
+459 PYSPLSLNENYNEI
-473 GAIQNTLAYLS
+473 GAIQNTLAYLA
-484 DNGKDDEDYVTEIAI
+484 DNGEDDEEYVTQMAI

-508 PWAFEDALHTLKID
+508 PWAFEDALHKLGID

-553 IIKGRLMTAMNYIDQ
+553 LIKGRLMTAMNYIDQ

-575 ENCKLVVFTAHNA
+575 ENCKMVVFTAHNA
-588 TLVEFLKLFNARY
+588 TLVQFLKLFNERY
-601 SNMGIY
+601 TATGIY
-607 AVAFGKHMMR
+607 AVAFGQHMGR
-617 EELEDSVY
+617 DELEDSVY
-625 AFQNNPECRVIICD
+625 AFQNDPACRVIICD

-651 AQVIHLDMPWNANAL
+651 AQIIHLDLPWNANAL

-671 RLDRLGRNPDMD
+671 RLDRLGRDPNKD
-683 VKSVV
+683 VVSVV
-688 LYADTT
+688 LYADTS

-721 GELNE
+721 GELNQ

-766 GATLYRPLSHGIDNV
+766 GATLYRPLSQGIDNV
-781 LSIYASEDDNL
+781 LGIYALEDDNL

-804 GLSPEKP
+804 GLSPERP
-811 TKTGLIEFKESNF
+811 TSSGLIEFRESTF

-837 DWDRY
+837 DWHKY
-842 SNTAILRREGRLL
+842 SSTSIMRREGKIL
-855 GSFDRKTAATR
+855 GSFDRQTAATR

-872 APGDA
+872 APGDP

-897 ETSGA
+897 ETIST
-902 YNYDGLIYIYNIAPE
+902 YNYDGLVFIYNIVPE

-926 PLQTLAQYKMYLPL
+926 TLQTLAQYRMYLPL
-940 KQIFVAMP
+940 KQILVTVP
-948 LNARSKE
+948 LTTRSKE
-955 IPEKEVVKTLLAL
+955 VPEKQVLNTLLKL
-968 HPSNAGHIG
+968 QPNNAGHLG
-977 RRSAGRLSISPLERF
+977 RRSSGKMSISPLERF
-992 ISLTPPSTWEP
+992 ISRNPPSLWEP
-1003 LVDKYSAAAY
+1003 LVDKASAAAY
-1013 TRACARLEKRS
+1013 KRACVRLEKRS
-1024 DLDAAEKEMQRVLN
+1024 DFEAAEKEMQRVLN

-1046 FERDMSGVA
+1046 FERDMSGVD
-1055 ERERLFDMT
+1055 ERAHLFNVT

-1072 PVLDAVCFLRVRTNG
+1072 PELDAVCFLRVRSNG
-1087 Q
+1087 

>member
-1 LASCRAEKGDLDMLV
+1 MLV

-24 VVEEGDKDHP
+24 VVEEGDRDHP
-34 RFYVLAQLV
+34 RFYVLAQLI
-43 EYNEIADAIKVKM
+43 EYNEIADAVKVEM
-56 HDLLGSREYYGD
+56 HDLLGSRQYYGD
-68 ILQHNVFYAQAV
+68 LFQHNVFFAQAV
-80 TRCEASP
+80 TRCEACP
-87 GGVVEGQWGRGTIV
+87 GGVVEGRWGRGTIV
-101 SRASEPYSEGKPYWY
+101 SRASEPYSEDEPYWY

-122 GKHVKACET
+122 GKHVKECET
-131 ELKFDYTQ
+131 ELKFDYSQ
-139 MNYAPE
+139 MNFAPD

-169 HLVNNATYGFQVLA
+169 HLVNNATYGFRVLA

-226 SILASENKN
+226 SILASEKKD

-254 HYKYSLEASIGSPR
+254 HYKYGLDAAIASPR
-268 SRICLLPMEDISK
+268 APICLLPMEDIGK
-281 SLLILSAPWDLAI
+281 SLLTLSMPWDLAI
-294 VDETHRLLAN
+294 VDETHRLLTN
-304 DAWYNQVQS
+304 DTWYSQVQN
-313 LSRRVE
+313 LSRNVT

-344 PEQYEDMS
+344 PEQYETMS
-352 AERFAWMVKKQKKIQ
+352 AERFSWMVKRQKRIQ

-376 LERYDEYTEIIID
+376 LERYDEYTEIVLD
-389 DLNNI
+389 DLNSI
-394 VETLEDAALEKMV
+394 AETLEDAALEKMV
-407 REIDMNA
+407 KDIDLSTE
-414 DDKGLSKVKQ
+414 DHGLFKVKQ

-432 YRIERKVIRNRRQL
+432 YRIERRVIRNRRQL
-446 ISEKMAQRTLHAI
+446 ISEKMARRTLCAI
-459 PYMPLSLNENYNEI
+459 PYSPLSLNENYNEI
-473 GAIQNTLAYLS
+473 GAIQNTLAYLA
-484 DNGKDDEDYVTEIAI
+484 DNGEDDEEYVTQTAI

-508 PWAFEDALHTLKID
+508 PWAFEDALHKLQID

-533 RRQAENEHSLVNVA
+533 RRQAENEHSLVNIA

-553 IIKGRLMTAMNYIDQ
+553 LIKGRLMTAMNYIDQ

-575 ENCKLVVFTAHNA
+575 ETCKLVVFTAHNA
-588 TLVEFLKLFNARY
+588 TLVQFLKLFNTRY
-601 SNMGIY
+601 ADMGIQ
-607 AVAFGKHMMR
+607 AVAFGKHMDR
-617 EELEDSVY
+617 DELEDSVY
-625 AFQNNPECRVIICD
+625 AFQNNPACRVIICD

-651 AQVIHLDMPWNANAL
+651 SQIIHLDLPWNANAL

-671 RLDRLGRNPDMD
+671 RLDRLGRDPNMD
-683 VKSVV
+683 VLSVV
-688 LYADTT
+688 LYADTS

-726 LIVEALLDD
+726 LIVDALLDD

-766 GATLYRPLSHGIDNV
+766 GATLYRPLSQGIDNV
-781 LSIYASEDDNL
+781 LGIYASEDDNL

-811 TKTGLIEFKESNF
+811 TSSGLIEFRESTF
-824 SVNAARQSLFIPP
+824 SVNAARQCLFIPP
-837 DWDRY
+837 EWEKY
-842 SNTAILRREGRLL
+842 TNSSIMRREGRLL
-855 GSFDRKTAATR
+855 GSFDRRTAATR

-872 APGDA
+872 APGDP

-897 ETSGA
+897 ETVAA
-902 YNYDGLIYIYNIAPE
+902 YNYDGLVFIYNIAPK

-926 PLQTLAQYKMYLPL
+926 TLQTLAQYRMYLPL
-940 KQIFVAMP
+940 KQIIVTVP
-948 LNARSKE
+948 LTARSKE
-955 IPEKEVVKTLLAL
+955 VPEKEIINTLLAL
-968 HPSNAGHIG
+968 RPNSVNHLG
-977 RRSAGRLSISPLERF
+977 RRGGSKMSISPLEHF
-992 ISLTPPSTWEP
+992 ISRTPPSTWEP
-1003 LVDKYSAAAY
+1003 LVDKASATAY
-1013 TRACARLEKRS
+1013 KRACARLEKRS
-1024 DLDAAEKEMQRVLN
+1024 DFEAAEKEMQRVLN

-1046 FERDMSGVA
+1046 FERDMSGVD
-1055 ERERLFDMT
+1055 ERAHLFDVT

-1072 PVLDAVCFLRVRTNG
+1072 PELDAVCFLRVRSNG
-1087 Q
+1087 

>member
-1 LASCRAEKGDLDMLV
+1 MLV

-24 VVEEGDKDHP
+24 VVEEGDRDHP
-34 RFYVLAQLV
+34 RFYVLAQLI
-43 EYNEIADAIKVKM
+43 EYNEIADAVKVEM
-56 HDLLGSREYYGD
+56 HDLLGSRQYYGD
-68 ILQHNVFYAQAV
+68 LFQHNVFFAQAV
-80 TRCEASP
+80 TRCEACP
-87 GGVVEGQWGRGTIV
+87 GGVVEGRWGRGTIV
-101 SRASEPYSEGKPYWY
+101 SRVSEPYSEDEPFWY

-122 GKHVKACET
+122 GKHVKECET
-131 ELKFDYTQ
+131 ELKFDYSQ
-139 MNYAPE
+139 MNFAPD

-169 HLVNNATYGFQVLA
+169 HLVNNATYGFRVLA

-226 SILASENKN
+226 SILASEKKD

-254 HYKYSLEASIGSPR
+254 HYKYGLDAAITSPR
-268 SRICLLPMEDISK
+268 TPICLLPMEDIGK
-281 SLLILSAPWDLAI
+281 SLLTLSMPWDLAI

-304 DAWYNQVQS
+304 DTWYSQVQN
-313 LSRRVE
+313 LSRKVT

-344 PEQYEDMS
+344 PEQYETMS
-352 AERFAWMVKKQKKIQ
+352 AERFSWMVKRQKRIQ

-376 LERYDEYTEIIID
+376 LERYDEYTEIVLD
-389 DLNNI
+389 DLNSI

-407 REIDMNA
+407 KDIDLSTE
-414 DDKGLSKVKQ
+414 DQGLSKVKQ

-432 YRIERKVIRNRRQL
+432 YRIERRVIRNRRQL
-446 ISEKMAQRTLHAI
+446 ISEKMARRTLCAI
-459 PYMPLSLNENYNEI
+459 PYSPLSLNENYNEI
-473 GAIQNTLAYLS
+473 GAIQNTLAYLA
-484 DNGKDDEDYVTEIAI
+484 DNGEDDEEYVTQTAI

-508 PWAFEDALHTLKID
+508 PWAFEDALHKLQID

-533 RRQAENEHSLVNVA
+533 RRQAENEHSLVNIA

-553 IIKGRLMTAMNYIDQ
+553 LIKGRLMTAMNYIDQ

-575 ENCKLVVFTAHNA
+575 ETCKLVVFTAHNA
-588 TLVEFLKLFNARY
+588 TLVQFLKLFNTRY
-601 SNMGIY
+601 ADMGIH
-607 AVAFGKHMMR
+607 AVAFGKHMDR
-617 EELEDSVY
+617 DELEDSVY
-625 AFQNNPECRVIICD
+625 AFQNNPACRVIICD

-651 AQVIHLDMPWNANAL
+651 SQIIHLDLPWNANAL

-671 RLDRLGRNPDMD
+671 RLDRLGRDPNMD
-683 VKSVV
+683 VLSVV
-688 LYADTT
+688 LYADTS

-726 LIVEALLDD
+726 LIVDALLDD

-766 GATLYRPLSHGIDNV
+766 GATLYRPLSQGIDNV
-781 LSIYASEDDNL
+781 LGIYASEDDNL

-804 GLSPEKP
+804 GLFPEKP
-811 TKTGLIEFKESNF
+811 TSSGLIEFRESTF

-837 DWDRY
+837 EWDKY
-842 SNTAILRREGRLL
+842 TNSSIMRREGRLL
-855 GSFDRKTAATR
+855 GSFDRRTAATR

-872 APGDA
+872 APGDP

-897 ETSGA
+897 ETVAA
-902 YNYDGLIYIYNIAPE
+902 YNYDGLVFIYNIAPK

-926 PLQTLAQYKMYLPL
+926 TLQTLAQYRMYLPL
-940 KQIFVAMP
+940 KQIIVTVP
-948 LNARSKE
+948 LTARSKE
-955 IPEKEVVKTLLAL
+955 VPEKEIINTLLAL
-968 HPSNAGHIG
+968 RPNSVNHLG
-977 RRSAGRLSISPLERF
+977 RRGGSKMSISPLEHF
-992 ISLTPPSTWEP
+992 ISRTPPSTWEP
-1003 LVDKYSAAAY
+1003 LVDKASATAY
-1013 TRACARLEKRS
+1013 KRACARLEKRS
-1024 DLDAAEKEMQRVLN
+1024 DFEAAEKEMQRVLN

-1046 FERDMSGVA
+1046 FERDMSGVD
-1055 ERERLFDMT
+1055 ERAHLFDVT

-1072 PVLDAVCFLRVRTNG
+1072 PELDAVCFLRVRSNG
-1087 Q
+1087 